1 MLSLSSLQRRDSKII
16 GNIMTNITKS
26 GFVAII
32 GRPNVGKS
40 TLLNSLLG
48 EKVSITSPKPQ
59 TTRWQ
64 ILGIK
69 TLNDAQIIYIDTP
82 GLHKDEKRAM
92 NRYMNRIASAVILDA
107 DVIVFMIDATS
118 WRGEDEMALKQL
130 KDADKPVILVIN
142 KIDLL
147 GDKAEI
153 LPIID
158 KLKDKYQFTHIIPI
172 SAMDAINT
180 DHLQSEIVKLLPEG
194 PQLFPDDQITDKSVR
209 FQAAE
214 IIREKLIQATEEELP
229 YTTTVEIEHFQE
241 GEKLTEIGAVI
252 WVERQGQ
259 KVIIIGKK
267 GARLKKIG
275 IQARREIETL
285 IGHKVFLRLWV
296 KVKENWTDDDKALR
310 SLGYE

>member
-1 MLSLSSLQRRDSKII
+1 MNEI
-16 GNIMTNITKS
+16 NIKNS

-40 TLLNSLLG
+40 TLLNCLIG

-69 TLNDAQIIYIDTP
+69 TLHHSQIIYIDTP
-82 GLHKDEKRAM
+82 GIHREEKRAM
-92 NRYMNRIASAVILDA
+92 NRYMNRIANAVILDA
-107 DVIVFMIDATS
+107 DVIVFMIDAIS
-118 WRGEDEMALKQL
+118 WRGEDELVLKKLQE
-130 KDADKPVILVIN
+130 AAKPVILAIN

-147 GDKAEI
+147 NDKNEL
-153 LPIID
+153 LPLID
-158 KLKDKYQFTHIIPI
+158 KLKDKFNFTHIIPI
-172 SAMDAINT
+172 SAMDAKNT
-180 DHLQSEIVKLLPEG
+180 GHLEEEIAKLLPEG
-194 PQLFPDDQITDKSVR
+194 PQLYPEDQVTDKNVR
-209 FQAAE
+209 FQIAE

-229 YTTTVEIEHFQE
+229 YTTTVEIEQFQQ
-241 GEKLTEIGAVI
+241 GEKLTEIGAII

-259 KVIIIGKK
+259 KIIIIGKK

-275 IQARREIETL
+275 IQARREIEK
-285 IGHKVFLRLWV
+285 IVGNKVFLRLWV
-296 KVKENWTDDDKALR
+296 KIKENWTDDDKALR

>member
-1 MLSLSSLQRRDSKII
+1 MS
-16 GNIMTNITKS
+16 NIVKS

-48 EKVSITSPKPQ
+48 EKISIVSPKPQ

-69 TLNDAQIIYIDTP
+69 NLQDAQIIYIDTP
-82 GLHKDEKRAM
+82 GLHREEKRAM

-107 DVIVFMIDATS
+107 DVIIFMIDATS
-118 WRGEDEMALKQL
+118 WRGEDEDALRKL
-130 KDADKPVILVIN
+130 KDAEKPVILVIN

-147 GDKAEI
+147 NDKAEI
-153 LPIID
+153 LPLID
-158 KLKDKYQFTHIIPI
+158 KFKDKFEFTHIFPI
-172 SAMDAINT
+172 SALENLNT
-180 DHLQSEIVKLLPEG
+180 DNLQTEIAKLLPDG

-214 IIREKLIQATEEELP
+214 IIREKLIMSTEEEVP
-229 YTTTVEIEHFQE
+229 YTTTVEIEQFQE

-252 WVERQGQ
+252 WVEREGQ
-259 KVIIIGKK
+259 KPIIIGKK
-267 GARLKKIG
+267 GARLKKVG
-275 IQARREIETL
+275 IQARRDIEKL
-285 IGHKVFLRLWV
+285 VGHKVFLRLWV

-310 SLGYE
+310 GLGYE

>member
-1 MLSLSSLQRRDSKII
+1 
-16 GNIMTNITKS
+16 MTMMKS

-40 TLLNSLLG
+40 TLLNCLIG

-69 TLNDAQIIYIDTP
+69 TLAHAQIIYMDTP
-82 GLHKDEKRAM
+82 GMHREEKRAM
-92 NRYMNRIASAVILDA
+92 NRYMNRIASAVIEDA

-118 WRGEDEMALKQL
+118 WRSEDELVLNKLQ
-130 KDADKPVILVIN
+130 KTEKPVILVVN

-147 GDKAEI
+147 ADKAEL
-153 LPIID
+153 LPTIE
-158 KLKDKYQFTHIIPI
+158 KLKDKFNFTHIIPI
-172 SAMDAINT
+172 SAMDAENT
-180 DHLQSEIVKLLPEG
+180 QHLEDEIAKLLPEG
-194 PQLFPDDQITDKSVR
+194 PQLFPEDQVTDKGVR
-209 FQAAE
+209 FQIAE
-214 IIREKLIQATEEELP
+214 IVREKLIQATEEELP
-229 YTTTVEIEHFQE
+229 YTTTVEIEQFEQ
-241 GEKLTEIGAVI
+241 GEKLTEIGVVI

-259 KVIIIGKK
+259 KIIIIGKK
-267 GARLKKIG
+267 GAKLKKVG
-275 IQARREIETL
+275 IQARREIEKL
-285 IGHKVFLRLWV
+285 LGAKVFLRLWV

>member
-1 MLSLSSLQRRDSKII
+1 
-16 GNIMTNITKS
+16 MTVSAS
-26 GFVAII
+26 GYVAIV

-40 TLLNSLLG
+40 TLLNALLG

-69 TLNDAQIIYIDTP
+69 TRKDAQLIYLDTP
-82 GLHKDEKRAM
+82 GLHHEEKRAM
-92 NRYMNRIASAVILDA
+92 NRYLNRIASATIADA
-107 DVIVFMIDATS
+107 DVIVFLIDATR
-118 WRGEDEMALKQL
+118 WNKEDELVLKKLQQT
-130 KDADKPVILVIN
+130 DRPVILAIN

-147 GDKAEI
+147 ADKAAL
-153 LPIID
+153 LPLIN
-158 KLKDKYQFTHIIPI
+158 KLKDKLSFAAMIPI
-172 SAMDAINT
+172 SALDKDNL
-180 DHLQSEIVKLLPEG
+180 DHLEAEIAKLLPEG
-194 PQLFPDDQITDKSVR
+194 PVLFPEDQLTDKSLR
-209 FQAAE
+209 FQVAE
-214 IIREKLIQATEEELP
+214 IIREKLILATEEELP
-229 YTTTVEIEHFQE
+229 YTTTVEIEQFVE

-275 IQARREIETL
+275 IQARREIEKL
-285 IGHKVFLRLWV
+285 VGMKVFLRLWV
-296 KVKENWTDDDKALR
+296 KVKADWTDDERALR